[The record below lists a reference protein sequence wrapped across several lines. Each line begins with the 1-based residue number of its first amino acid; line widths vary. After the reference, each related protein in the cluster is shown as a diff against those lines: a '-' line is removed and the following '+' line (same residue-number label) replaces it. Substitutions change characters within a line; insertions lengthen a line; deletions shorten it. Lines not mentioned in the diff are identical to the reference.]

1 MTYSFTL
8 SKAQHWRASRVV
20 QSRTLVHKLAWAF
33 FGGMPVLIVAV
44 LAFAG
49 ADVWAFVESHPL
61 GVLGGPLLM
70 VAGFPLIQY
79 WTVWMHHRNHPT
91 LRGAQVF
98 VIEPSHLGMKGPLHN
113 TELSWDAV
121 LRVVETRE
129 FMLFY
134 IGKSVAYQSSLP
146 FVRNSRS
153 GCQVELPSW
162 PTRPSALLPNKRWK
176 LTARVD

>member
-49 ADVWAFVESHPL
+49 ADVWAFVESRPL

-113 TELSWDAV
+113 TDLSWDAV

-134 IGKSVAYQSSLP
+134 IGKSVAYFLP
-146 FVRNSRS
+146 KTAIPPAELSTFRAELTQWLPGRVAFMADPPVR
-153 GCQVELPSW
+153 
-162 PTRPSALLPNKRWK
+162 A
-176 LTARVD
+176 AA